1 MADSC
6 KIN

>member
-6 KIN
+6 HL

>member
-6 KIN
+6 HI

>member
-6 KIN
+6 RA

>member
-6 KIN
+6 